1 MFSRSKR
8 EREEVLLLSEIF
20 VLDAINLKKKNS
32 PKMPEENGNNKQIRN
47 EIQRFKLVVVG
58 DGACGK
64 TSILTKFTVR
74 RDLLMFIFTKLIRSA
89 KPHNS

>member
-1 MFSRSKR
+1 
-8 EREEVLLLSEIF
+8 
-20 VLDAINLKKKNS
+20 
-32 PKMPEENGNNKQIRN
+32 MPEENGNNKRIRN

-74 RDLLMFIFTKLIRSA
+74 NHS
-89 KPHNS
+89 

>member
-1 MFSRSKR
+1 MWVRGSSVIIRNFSLRCNIIFLKTKR
-8 EREEVLLLSEIF
+8 NQDF
-20 VLDAINLKKKNS
+20 
-32 PKMPEENGNNKQIRN
+32 KMPEENGNNKRIRN

-74 RDLLMFIFTKLIRSA
+74 
-89 KPHNS
+89 N